1 MMPLGPPAATGQDT
15 RLATLPNGV
24 RVIAL
29 PMPHLHTAA
38 VSVFVRTGSAH
49 ESAALNGISHVIEHM
64 AFKGTA
70 ERDVHRI
77 NLDAERLG
85 AEVNAHTDKDHT
97 GYQMRGLARHAADFV
112 RMLGDIVLRSTF
124 PEAELERE
132 RQVLLQEF
140 AEDEDDPLS
149 TGFKLFDRA
158 CYGLHAVA
166 QPVIGSRRNI
176 ERFQRDD
183 LVRFVGRQYT
193 GANVIVGA
201 AGAID
206 PDQILRAVET
216 AFGAMPQGEPNL
228 VLPPRYNGAVRARA
242 LAGSSQTHVVLGF
255 PIPSL
260 RDDDA
265 VSLVAATL
273 FGEGMSSPLLA
284 RVREQ
289 RGLAYHASCT
299 ADVFDMCGQMVI
311 EASTAPEQFDEFLRE
326 VSHLLAAQAEG
337 IDAVDLERARNQIA
351 VRRLH
356 DAEMPLR
363 RLEDA
368 ALEVFVHGRLRPPAE
383 SLARLQAVSADELRG
398 TFARMLA
405 ANPSAAIVGRV
416 GRGTGERARE
426 ILAAVCRVRGENT
439 ARSPATRARRRFG

>member
-1 MMPLGPPAATGQDT
+1 MTHSDT
-15 RLATLPNGV
+15 PVVELRNGV

-70 ERDVHRI
+70 ERDVRRI

-97 GYQMRGLARHAADFV
+97 AYQMRGLAAHATDFV
-112 RMLGDIVLRSTF
+112 RMLGDIVLHSTF

-140 AEDEDDPLS
+140 AEDEDDPVS
-149 TGFKLFDRA
+149 TGYKLFDRA
-158 CYGLHAVA
+158 CYGLHPVA

-183 LVRFVGRQYT
+183 LVRYVSRQYS
-193 GANVIVGA
+193 GANLIVGA

-206 PDQILRAVET
+206 PDAIVRAAEA
-216 AFGAMPQGEPNL
+216 AFGALPRGEPN
-228 VLPPRYNGAVRARA
+228 VVAAPGYAGAVRARA
-242 LAGSSQTHVVLGF
+242 LAGSSQTHLVLGF

-265 VSLVAATL
+265 AHQVAAAV

-284 RVREQ
+284 RVREE
-289 RGLAYHASCT
+289 RALAYHTSCV
-299 ADVFDMCGQMVI
+299 ADQFDMCGQLVI
-311 EASTAPEQFDEFLRE
+311 EASTAPGQFDEFLRE
-326 VSHLLAAQAEG
+326 VTSLLFEQAQAT
-337 IDAVDLERARNQIA
+337 DVVDLERARNQIA

-356 DAEMPLR
+356 DAEKPLR

-368 ALEVFVHGRLRPPAE
+368 ALEVFVRGQLRAPGQTLERL
-383 SLARLQAVSADELRG
+383 LAVSARQVQDA
-398 TFARMLA
+398 FARLLA
-405 ANPSAAIVGRV
+405 AGPSAAIVGSVR
-416 GRGTGERARE
+416 RGAGDRARE
-426 ILAAVCRVRGENT
+426 ILSRPR
-439 ARSPATRARRRFG
+439 

>member
-1 MMPLGPPAATGQDT
+1 MRRVGSTIVPSGAQ
-15 RLATLPNGV
+15 RLAHRTTDFFARMTPQDPLLVQLPNGV
-24 RVIAL
+24 RVISL

-38 VSVFVRTGSAH
+38 VSVFVRSGSAH
-49 ESAALNGISHVIEHM
+49 ESAALNGINHVIEHM

-70 ERDVHRI
+70 ERDVRRI

-97 GYQMRGLARHAADFV
+97 AYQMRGLAAHASDFV
-112 RMLGDIVLRSTF
+112 HMLGDIVLHSTF

-140 AEDEDDPLS
+140 AEDDDDPVS
-149 TGFKLFDRA
+149 TGYKVFDRA
-158 CYGLHAVA
+158 CYGLHPVA

-183 LVRFVGRQYT
+183 LVRHVERQYT
-193 GANVIVGA
+193 GTNVIVGA

-206 PDQILRAVET
+206 PDAIVRAAEL
-216 AFGAMPQGEPNL
+216 AFGGMPNGAANWVAAPT
-228 VLPPRYNGAVRARA
+228 YTGAVRARA
-242 LAGSSQTHVVLGF
+242 LPGSSQTHVVLGF

-265 VSLVAATL
+265 AHLVAAAV

-289 RGLAYHASCT
+289 LGLAYHASCV
-299 ADVFDMCGQMVI
+299 ADQFDMCGQLVI
-311 EASTAPEQFDEFLRE
+311 EASTAPAQFDEFLRE
-326 VSHLLAAQAEG
+326 VTTLLLRQAEA
-337 IDAVDLERARNQIA
+337 IDPVDLERARNQLA

-356 DAEMPLR
+356 DAEKPLR
-363 RLEDA
+363 RLEDT
-368 ALEVFVHGRLRPPAE
+368 ALEVFVHGRLRMPDE
-383 SLARLQAVSADELRG
+383 TLERLLAVRADAVQDA
-398 TFARMLA
+398 FASMLA
-405 ANPSAAIVGRV
+405 AGPSAAIVGSVR
-416 GRGTGERARE
+416 RGAAERARD
-426 ILAAVCRVRGENT
+426 ILGT
-439 ARSPATRARRRFG
+439 P

>member
-1 MMPLGPPAATGQDT
+1 MRLSRGMAHADPLLTE
-15 RLATLPNGV
+15 LPNGV

-70 ERDVHRI
+70 ERDVRRI

-97 GYQMRGLARHAADFV
+97 AYQMRGLAEHAGDFV
-112 RMLGDIVLRSTF
+112 RMLGDIVLASTF

-132 RQVLLQEF
+132 RQVILQEF
-140 AEDEDDPLS
+140 AEDDDDPVS
-149 TGFKLFDRA
+149 TGYKLFDRA
-158 CYGLHAVA
+158 CYGLHPAG

-176 ERFQRDD
+176 ERFGRDE
-183 LVRFVGRQYT
+183 LVRYVQRQYT

-206 PDQILRAVET
+206 PSAIQRAAAA
-216 AFGAMPQGEPNL
+216 AFGTMPRGEANL
-228 VLPPRYNGAVRARA
+228 VATPRYAGAVRARA
-242 LAGSSQTHVVLGF
+242 LSGSSQTHVVLGF

-265 VSLVAATL
+265 APLVAAAV

-284 RVREQ
+284 RVREE
-289 RGLAYHASCT
+289 RALAYNASCT
-299 ADVFDMCGQMVI
+299 ADQFDMCGQLVI
-311 EASTAPEQFDEFLRE
+311 EASTAPEQCDEFLRE
-326 VSHLLAAQAEG
+326 VSGLLRAQAAA
-337 IDAVDLERARNQIA
+337 IDPIDLDRARNQIA

-356 DAEMPLR
+356 DAEKPLR

-368 ALEVFVHGRLRPPAE
+368 ALEVFVHGRLRAPEE
-383 SLARLQAVSADELRG
+383 SLTRMHAVGADAVREA
-398 TFARMLA
+398 FAQMLA
-405 ANPSAAIVGRV
+405 AGPSAAIVGKV
-416 GRGTGERARE
+416 GRGSGERARE
-426 ILAAVCRVRGENT
+426 ILSSAAHRK
-439 ARSPATRARRRFG
+439 

>member
-1 MMPLGPPAATGQDT
+1 MAHTDT
-15 RLATLPNGV
+15 LLAQLPNGV
-24 RVIAL
+24 RVVAL

-64 AFKGTA
+64 AFKGTV
-70 ERDVHRI
+70 ERDVQRI

-97 GYQMRGLARHAADFV
+97 AYQMRGLARHATDFV
-112 RMLGDIVLRSTF
+112 RMLGDIVLASTF

-140 AEDEDDPLS
+140 AEDDDDPVS
-149 TGFKLFDRA
+149 TGYKLFDRA

-176 ERFQRDD
+176 ERFDRDE
-183 LVRFVGRQYT
+183 LVRYVARQYT
-193 GANVIVGA
+193 GANLIVGA

-206 PDQILRAVET
+206 RDAIVRAAEV
-216 AFGAMPQGEPNL
+216 AFGAMPQGVPNL
-228 VLPPRYNGAVRARA
+228 IAAPTYAGAVRARA
-242 LAGSSQTHVVLGF
+242 LAGSSQTHLVLGF

-265 VSLVAATL
+265 AHLVAAAV

-289 RGLAYHASCT
+289 RALAYHASCT
-299 ADVFDMCGQMVI
+299 ADQFDMCGQLVI
-311 EASTAPEQFDEFLRE
+311 EASTAPGHFDEFLRE
-326 VSHLLAAQAEG
+326 VMALLRAQAL
-337 IDAVDLERARNQIA
+337 ATHPVDLERARNQIA

-356 DAEMPLR
+356 DAEKPLR

-368 ALEVFVHGRLRPPAE
+368 ALEVFVHGRLRAPDRT
-383 SLARLQAVSADELRG
+383 LARLNDVSADEVRAA
-398 TFARMLA
+398 FARMLA
-405 ANPSAAIVGRV
+405 AGASAAIVGSVR
-416 GRGTGERARE
+416 RGTSERARE
-426 ILAAVCRVRGENT
+426 ILSAKSHRL
-439 ARSPATRARRRFG
+439 

>member
-1 MMPLGPPAATGQDT
+1 MHSPAQPQNPV
-15 RLATLPNGV
+15 LATLANGV

-70 ERDVHRI
+70 ERDVRRI

-97 GYQMRGLARHAADFV
+97 AYQMRGLAEHAGDFV
-112 RMLGDIVLRSTF
+112 RMLGDIVLASTF
-124 PEAELERE
+124 PATELARE
-132 RQVLLQEF
+132 RQVILQEF
-140 AEDEDDPLS
+140 TEDDDDPVS
-149 TGFKLFDRA
+149 TGYKLFDRA

-176 ERFQRDD
+176 ERFERHE
-183 LVRFVGRQYT
+183 LVRYVQRQYT

-201 AGAID
+201 AGSIDADAIV
-206 PDQILRAVET
+206 RAAEA
-216 AFGAMPQGEPNL
+216 AFGAMPRGEPNL
-228 VLPPRYNGAVRARA
+228 VAAPAYAGAIRARA

-265 VSLVAATL
+265 AHLVAAAV

-284 RVREQ
+284 RVREE
-289 RGLAYHASCT
+289 RALAYHASCT
-299 ADVFDMCGQMVI
+299 ADQFDMCGQLVI

-326 VSHLLAAQAEG
+326 VTGLLRAQAEA
-337 IDAVDLERARNQIA
+337 IDPVDLERAHNQIA

-356 DAEMPLR
+356 DAEKPLR

-368 ALEVFVHGRLRPPAE
+368 ALEVFVRGSLRTPAE
-383 SLARLQAVSADELRG
+383 TLARLQSVSADEVREA
-398 TFARMLA
+398 FAHMLGA
-405 ANPSAAIVGRV
+405 GPSAAIVGSVR
-416 GRGTGERARE
+416 RGTGDRARD
-426 ILAAVCRVRGENT
+426 ILAPRRG
-439 ARSPATRARRRFG
+439 

>member
-1 MMPLGPPAATGQDT
+1 MHPPSADLDSPRAS
-15 RLATLPNGV
+15 LATLPNGV

-70 ERDVHRI
+70 ERDVRRI

-97 GYQMRGLARHAADFV
+97 AYQMRGLAGHASDFV
-112 RMLGDIVLRSTF
+112 RMLGDIVLHSTF
-124 PEAELERE
+124 PAAELERE

-140 AEDEDDPLS
+140 AEDDDDPVS
-149 TGFKLFDRA
+149 TGYKLFDRA

-183 LVRFVGRQYT
+183 LVRYVARQYS
-193 GANVIVGA
+193 GANLIVGA

-206 PDQILRAVET
+206 ADAIVRAAEA
-216 AFGAMPQGEPNL
+216 AFGAMPQGTPNL
-228 VLPPRYNGAVRARA
+228 VAAPSYAGAVRARA

-265 VSLVAATL
+265 AHLVAAAV

-289 RGLAYHASCT
+289 RALAYHASCS
-299 ADVFDMCGQMVI
+299 ADRFDMCGQLVI
-311 EASTAPEQFDEFLRE
+311 EASTAPEQFEEFLRE
-326 VSHLLAAQAEG
+326 VTGLLLAQARAT
-337 IDAVDLERARNQIA
+337 DPVDLERARNQIA

-356 DAEMPLR
+356 DAEKPLR
-363 RLEDA
+363 RLEEA
-368 ALEVFVHGRLRPPAE
+368 ALEAFVRGHLRAPGQALERLHAVGRAQVQ
-383 SLARLQAVSADELRG
+383 QAFE
-398 TFARMLA
+398 RMLDA
-405 ANPSAAIVGRV
+405 GPSAAIVGSVR
-416 GRGTGERARE
+416 RGTGERARA
-426 ILAAVCRVRGENT
+426 ILAT
-439 ARSPATRARRRFG
+439 AR

>member
-1 MMPLGPPAATGQDT
+1 MSTPRPGPDAERDT
-15 RLATLPNGV
+15 IVAKLPNGV
-24 RVIAL
+24 RVIAM

-49 ESAALNGISHVIEHM
+49 ESAAINGISHVIEHM
-64 AFKGTA
+64 AFKGTT
-70 ERDVHRI
+70 ERDVRRI

-97 GYQMRGLARHAADFV
+97 AYQMRGLAAHAGDFV
-112 RMLGDIVLRSTF
+112 RMLGDIVLASTF

-140 AEDEDDPLS
+140 AEDDDDPVS
-149 TGFKLFDRA
+149 AGYRLFDRA
-158 CYGLHAVA
+158 CYGLHPVG

-183 LVRFVGRQYT
+183 LVRYVERQYT
-193 GANVIVGA
+193 GTNLVVGA
-201 AGAID
+201 AGHID
-206 PDQILRAVET
+206 PDAILRAVE
-216 AFGAMPQGEPNL
+216 ASFGGLRAGVPN
-228 VLPPRYNGAVRARA
+228 VVVAPVYAGAIRARA

-265 VSLVAATL
+265 ASAVAATL
-273 FGEGMSSPLLA
+273 FGEGMSSPLLD

-311 EASTAPEQFDEFLRE
+311 EASTAPEQADEYLRE
-326 VSHLLAAQAEG
+326 VAALLAAHATA
-337 IDAVDLERARNQIA
+337 IDPIDLDRARNQIA

-356 DAEMPLR
+356 EAEKPLR

-368 ALEVFVHGRLRPPAE
+368 ALELFVRGSIRPRSE
-383 SLARLQAVSADELRG
+383 TLARLSAVTGEEVRAAFE
-398 TFARMLA
+398 RMLA
-405 ANPSAAIVGRV
+405 AGPSAAIVGRV
-416 GRGTGERARE
+416 GRGAGERARA
-426 ILAAVCRVRGENT
+426 IL
-439 ARSPATRARRRFG
+439 S

>member
-1 MMPLGPPAATGQDT
+1 MAHSDT
-15 RLATLPNGV
+15 LLTQLPNGV
-24 RVIAL
+24 RVITL

-49 ESAALNGISHVIEHM
+49 EPAAINGISHVIEHM

-70 ERDVHRI
+70 ERDVQRI
-77 NLDAERLG
+77 NWDAERLG

-97 GYQMRGLARHAADFV
+97 AYQMRGLAAHAGDFV
-112 RMLGDIVLRSTF
+112 RMLGDIVLHSTF

-140 AEDEDDPLS
+140 AEDDDDPVS
-149 TGFKLFDRA
+149 TGYKLFDRA
-158 CYGLHAVA
+158 CYGLHPVA

-183 LVRFVGRQYT
+183 LVAYVARQYS
-193 GANVIVGA
+193 GANLIVGA

-206 PDQILRAVET
+206 GDAIVRAAEA
-216 AFGAMPQGEPNL
+216 AFGAMPAGTPNL
-228 VLPPRYNGAVRARA
+228 IAAPAYAGAVRARA

-265 VSLVAATL
+265 AHLVAAAA

-289 RGLAYHASCT
+289 RALAYHASCT
-299 ADVFDMCGQMVI
+299 ADQFDMCGQLVI
-311 EASTAPEQFDEFLRE
+311 EASTAPEKFDEFLRE
-326 VSHLLAAQAEG
+326 VADLLQAQAEA
-337 IDAVDLERARNQIA
+337 IDPADLDRARNQIA

-356 DAEMPLR
+356 DAERPLR
-363 RLEDA
+363 RLEDT
-368 ALEVFVHGRLRPPAE
+368 ALEAFVHGRLRAPGE
-383 SLARLQAVSADELRG
+383 TLARLQAVSTDEVRAA
-398 TFARMLA
+398 FAHMLA
-405 ANPSAAIVGRV
+405 AGASAAIVGSVR
-416 GRGTGERARE
+416 RGSGERARE
-426 ILAAVCRVRGENT
+426 ILST
-439 ARSPATRARRRFG
+439 MARRN

>member
-1 MMPLGPPAATGQDT
+1 MPHSDT
-15 RLATLPNGV
+15 LLTQLPNGV
-24 RVIAL
+24 RVITL

-49 ESAALNGISHVIEHM
+49 EPAAINGISHVIEHM

-70 ERDVHRI
+70 ERDVQRI
-77 NLDAERLG
+77 NWDAERLG

-97 GYQMRGLARHAADFV
+97 AYQMRGLAAHAGDFV
-112 RMLGDIVLRSTF
+112 RMLGDIVLASTF

-140 AEDEDDPLS
+140 AEDDDDPVS
-149 TGFKLFDRA
+149 TGYKLFDRA
-158 CYGLHAVA
+158 CYGLHPVA

-183 LVRFVGRQYT
+183 LVAYVARQYS
-193 GANVIVGA
+193 GANLIVGA

-206 PDQILRAVET
+206 GDAIVRAAEA
-216 AFGAMPQGEPNL
+216 AFGAMPAGAPNL
-228 VLPPRYNGAVRARA
+228 IAAPTYAGAVRARA

-265 VSLVAATL
+265 VHLVAAAA

-289 RGLAYHASCT
+289 RALAYHASCT
-299 ADVFDMCGQMVI
+299 ADQFDMCGQLVI
-311 EASTAPEQFDEFLRE
+311 EASTAPEKFDELLRE
-326 VSHLLAAQAEG
+326 VMGLLHAQAHATA
-337 IDAVDLERARNQIA
+337 AVDLERARNQIA
-351 VRRLH
+351 VRRVH
-356 DAEMPLR
+356 DAERPLR

-368 ALEVFVHGRLRPPAE
+368 ALEVFVHGRLRAPE
-383 SLARLQAVSADELRG
+383 KTLARLKRVTADEVRLA
-398 TFARMLA
+398 FEQMLA
-405 ANPSAAIVGRV
+405 AGPSAAIVGSVR
-416 GRGTGERARE
+416 RGAGERARE
-426 ILAAVCRVRGENT
+426 IIT
-439 ARSPATRARRRFG
+439 SARDRQRCA

>member
-1 MMPLGPPAATGQDT
+1 MDHHQPQLTA
-15 RLATLPNGV
+15 LPNGV

-49 ESAALNGISHVIEHM
+49 ESAAQNGISHVIEHM

-70 ERDVHRI
+70 ERDVRRI

-97 GYQMRGLARHAADFV
+97 AYQMRGLAAHATDFV
-112 RMLGDIVLRSTF
+112 RMLGDIVLASTF
-124 PEAELERE
+124 PEPELERE
-132 RQVLLQEF
+132 RQVILQEF
-140 AEDEDDPLS
+140 AEDDDDPVS
-149 TGFKLFDRA
+149 TGYKLFDRA

-176 ERFQRDD
+176 ERFSRDE
-183 LVRFVGRQYT
+183 LVRYVGRQYS

-206 PDQILRAVET
+206 PEQVVRAVDA
-216 AFGAMPQGEPNL
+216 AFGAMPRGEANL
-228 VLPPRYNGAVRARA
+228 VAAPAYAGAIRARA

-255 PIPSL
+255 PIASL

-265 VSLVAATL
+265 APLVAAAV

-284 RVREQ
+284 RVREE
-289 RGLAYHASCT
+289 RALAYNASCT
-299 ADVFDMCGQMVI
+299 ADQFDMCGQLVI
-311 EASTAPEQFDEFLRE
+311 EASTAPQQFDEFLRE
-326 VSHLLAAQAEG
+326 VTALLRAQAAA
-337 IDAVDLERARNQIA
+337 IDPIDLERARNQIA

-356 DAEMPLR
+356 DAEKPLR

-368 ALEVFVHGRLRPPAE
+368 ALEVFVHGRLRSPEE
-383 SLARLQAVSADELRG
+383 SLSRLQTVTADAVREA
-398 TFARMLA
+398 FARMLA
-405 ANPSAAIVGRV
+405 AGASAAIVGSVR
-416 GRGTGERARE
+416 RGSGERARE
-426 ILAAVCRVRGENT
+426 ILGQAM
-439 ARSPATRARRRFG
+439 RRR

>member
-1 MMPLGPPAATGQDT
+1 MTHPDT
-15 RLATLPNGV
+15 VLAQLPNGV

-29 PMPHLHTAA
+29 PMPQLHTAA

-70 ERDVHRI
+70 ERDVRRI

-97 GYQMRGLARHAADFV
+97 AYQMRGLAAHASDFV
-112 RMLGDIVLRSTF
+112 RMLGDIVLHSTF

-140 AEDEDDPLS
+140 AEDDDDPVS
-149 TGFKLFDRA
+149 TGYKLFDRA
-158 CYGLHAVA
+158 CYGLHAVG

-176 ERFQRDD
+176 ERFSRDE
-183 LVRFVGRQYT
+183 LVRYVARQYT
-193 GANVIVGA
+193 GANLIVGA

-206 PDQILRAVET
+206 PDAIVRAAEA
-216 AFGAMPQGEPNL
+216 AFAAMPRGEANL
-228 VLPPRYNGAVRARA
+228 ITSPPYAGAIRARA
-242 LAGSSQTHVVLGF
+242 LAGSSQSHVVLGY

-260 RDDDA
+260 RDDA
-265 VSLVAATL
+265 AAHLVAAAV

-284 RVREQ
+284 RVREE
-289 RGLAYHASCT
+289 RALAYHASCV
-299 ADVFDMCGQMVI
+299 ADQFDMCGQLVI

-326 VSHLLAAQAEG
+326 VSSLLRAQAEA
-337 IDAVDLERARNQIA
+337 IDPVDLDRARNQIA

-356 DAEMPLR
+356 DAEKPLR

-368 ALEVFVHGRLRPPAE
+368 ALEAFVHGRLRSPGDT
-383 SLARLQAVSADELRG
+383 LARLQAVTADEVREA
-398 TFARMLA
+398 FARMLA
-405 ANPSAAIVGRV
+405 AGASAAIVGSVR
-416 GRGTGERARE
+416 RGTGERARE
-426 ILAAVCRVRGENT
+426 IFAVRPV
-439 ARSPATRARRRFG
+439 

>member
-1 MMPLGPPAATGQDT
+1 MAHSDT
-15 RLATLPNGV
+15 LLAELPNGV
-24 RVIAL
+24 RIIAL
-29 PMPHLHTAA
+29 PMPQLHTAA

-70 ERDVHRI
+70 ERDARRI

-97 GYQMRGLARHAADFV
+97 AYQMRGLAAHASDFV
-112 RMLGDIVLRSTF
+112 RMLGDIVLASTF

-140 AEDEDDPLS
+140 AEDEDDPVS
-149 TGFKLFDRA
+149 TGYKLFDRA

-166 QPVIGSRRNI
+166 QPVIGNRRNI
-176 ERFQRDD
+176 ERFQRDE
-183 LVRFVGRQYT
+183 LVRYVAQQYT
-193 GANVIVGA
+193 GANLIVAA

-206 PDQILRAVET
+206 ADAILRAAEA
-216 AFGAMPQGEPNL
+216 AFGAMPRGAPNL
-228 VLPPRYNGAVRARA
+228 IAVPSYAGAVRARA

-265 VSLVAATL
+265 AHGVAAAV

-284 RVREQ
+284 RVREE
-289 RGLAYHASCT
+289 RGLSYNASCI
-299 ADVFDMCGQMVI
+299 ADQFDMCGQLVI
-311 EASTAPEQFDEFLRE
+311 EASTGPGQFDEFLRE
-326 VSHLLAAQAEG
+326 VTALLRAQAEAT
-337 IDAVDLERARNQIA
+337 DPVDLERARNQIV

-356 DAEMPLR
+356 DAEKPLR

-368 ALEVFVHGRLRPPAE
+368 ALEVFVHGRLREPGQT
-383 SLARLQAVSADELRG
+383 LARLQAVSAEEVCDA
-398 TFARMLA
+398 FARMLA
-405 ANPSAAIVGRV
+405 AGPSAAIVGSVR
-416 GRGTGERARE
+416 RGTGERARE
-426 ILAAVCRVRGENT
+426 ILGT
-439 ARSPATRARRRFG
+439 TARRR

>member
-1 MMPLGPPAATGQDT
+1 VNAARFHPSTDQGS
-15 RLATLPNGV
+15 RLATLANGV
-24 RVIAL
+24 RVLCL

-49 ESAALNGISHVIEHM
+49 ESAPLNGISHVIEHM

-70 ERDVHRI
+70 ERDVRRI

-97 GYQMRGLARHAADFV
+97 AYQMRGLAAHATDFV
-112 RMLGDIVLRSTF
+112 RMLGDIVLHSTF
-124 PEAELERE
+124 PEAELESE

-140 AEDEDDPLS
+140 AEDDDDPVS
-149 TGFKLFDRA
+149 TGYKLFDRA
-158 CYGLHAVA
+158 CYGLHPVA

-176 ERFQRDD
+176 ERFGRDD
-183 LVRFVGRQYT
+183 LVRYVERQYSGT
-193 GANVIVGA
+193 NVIVGA

-206 PDQILRAVET
+206 PEAILRAAEA
-216 AFGAMPQGEPNL
+216 AFGAMVPGLPNL
-228 VLPPRYNGAVRARA
+228 VAAPAYAGAVRARA

-265 VSLVAATL
+265 ASLVAAAV

-299 ADVFDMCGQMVI
+299 ADRFDMCGQLVI
-311 EASTAPEQFDEFLRE
+311 EASTAPEQFDEFMRE
-326 VSHLLAAQAEG
+326 VTVLLRAQA
-337 IDAVDLERARNQIA
+337 DAVDPVDLDRAHNQIA

-356 DAEMPLR
+356 DAEKPLR
-363 RLEDA
+363 RLEEA
-368 ALEVFVHGRLRPPAE
+368 ALEAFVHDRLLPPGEALERLR
-383 SLARLQAVSADELRG
+383 AVSASQVREA
-398 TFARMLA
+398 FARMLA
-405 ANPSAAIVGRV
+405 AGPSVAIVGSVR
-416 GRGTGERARE
+416 RGTGPRSQE
-426 ILAAVCRVRGENT
+426 ILGGL
-439 ARSPATRARRRFG
+439 ARR

>member
-1 MMPLGPPAATGQDT
+1 MAPTHT
-15 RLATLPNGV
+15 VLAELPNGV

-49 ESAALNGISHVIEHM
+49 ESALQSGISHVIEHM

-70 ERDVHRI
+70 ERDVRRI

-97 GYQMRGLARHAADFV
+97 AYQMRGLAAHAGDFV
-112 RMLGDIVLRSTF
+112 RMLGDIVLTSTF
-124 PEAELERE
+124 PAAELERE

-149 TGFKLFDRA
+149 TGYKLFDRA
-158 CYGLHAVA
+158 CYGLHAVG

-176 ERFQRDD
+176 ERFGRQD
-183 LVRFVGRQYT
+183 LVRYVASQYT
-193 GANVIVGA
+193 GANLIVGV

-206 PDQILRAVET
+206 PAAMVRAAEA
-216 AFGAMPQGEPNL
+216 AFGAAPRGQPNL
-228 VLPPRYNGAVRARA
+228 IAAPAYAGAVRARA
-242 LAGSSQTHVVLGF
+242 LSGSSQTHVVLGF

-265 VSLVAATL
+265 AHLVAAAV
-273 FGEGMSSPLLA
+273 FGEGMSSPLLT
-284 RVREQ
+284 RVREE
-289 RGLAYHASCT
+289 RALAYNASCV
-299 ADVFDMCGQMVI
+299 ADQFDMCGQLVI
-311 EASTAPEQFDEFLRE
+311 EASTSPAQFDEFLRE
-326 VSHLLAAQAEG
+326 VIGLLRSHAERV
-337 IDAVDLERARNQIA
+337 DAVDLDRARNQIA

-356 DAEMPLR
+356 DAEKPLR

-368 ALEVFVHGRLRPPAE
+368 ALEVFVRGGLRSPDEALGRL
-383 SLARLQAVSADELRG
+383 LAVTGDEVR
-398 TFARMLA
+398 TAFAQLLA
-405 ANPSAAIVGRV
+405 AGPSAAIVGSVR
-416 GRGTGERARE
+416 RGAGERARD
-426 ILAAVCRVRGENT
+426 ILGAG
-439 ARSPATRARRRFG
+439 ARR

>member
-1 MMPLGPPAATGQDT
+1 MAHSDT
-15 RLATLPNGV
+15 LLAQLPNGV

-49 ESAALNGISHVIEHM
+49 EPAAINGISHVIEHM

-70 ERDVHRI
+70 ERDVRRI

-97 GYQMRGLARHAADFV
+97 AYQMRGLAAHGGDFV
-112 RMLGDIVLRSTF
+112 RMLGDIVLHSTF

-140 AEDEDDPLS
+140 AEDDDDPVS
-149 TGFKLFDRA
+149 TGYKLFDRA
-158 CYGLHAVA
+158 CYGLHPVA

-176 ERFQRDD
+176 ERFGRDD
-183 LVRFVGRQYT
+183 LVRYVAGQYS
-193 GANVIVGA
+193 GANLIVGA

-206 PDQILRAVET
+206 PDAIVRATEAV
-216 AFGAMPQGEPNL
+216 FGAMPTGRPNL
-228 VLPPRYNGAVRARA
+228 IAAPAYAGAVRARA

-260 RDDDA
+260 RDDDEA
-265 VSLVAATL
+265 HLVAAAV

-289 RGLAYHASCT
+289 RALAYHASCT
-299 ADVFDMCGQMVI
+299 ADQFDMCGQLVI
-311 EASTAPEQFDEFLRE
+311 EASTAPEKFDEFLRE
-326 VSHLLAAQAEG
+326 VTGLLRAQARAT
-337 IDAVDLERARNQIA
+337 DAVDLERARNQIT

-356 DAEMPLR
+356 DAEKPLR

-368 ALEVFVHGRLRPPAE
+368 ALEVFVRGQLRAPGEVLDRLH
-383 SLARLQAVSADELRG
+383 AVSGAEVQQAFSG
-398 TFARMLA
+398 MLA
-405 ANPSAAIVGRV
+405 VGASVAIVGNVR
-416 GRGTGERARE
+416 RGVGERARE
-426 ILAAVCRVRGENT
+426 ILAT
-439 ARSPATRARRRFG
+439 ARDRRHHA

>member
-1 MMPLGPPAATGQDT
+1 MTDSETL
-15 RLATLPNGV
+15 LVELPNGV
-24 RVIAL
+24 RVITL
-29 PMPHLHTAA
+29 PMPHLQTAA

-49 ESAALNGISHVIEHM
+49 EGAPLNGISHVIEHM

-70 ERDVHRI
+70 ERDARRI

-97 GYQMRGLARHAADFV
+97 GFQMRGLGAHATDFV
-112 RMLGDIVLRSTF
+112 HMLGDIVLHSTF
-124 PEAELERE
+124 PAAELERE

-140 AEDEDDPLS
+140 AEDDDDPVS
-149 TGFKLFDRA
+149 TGYKLFDRA
-158 CYGLHAVA
+158 CYGLHPVA

-176 ERFQRDD
+176 ERFGRDE
-183 LVRFVGRQYT
+183 LVRYVERQYT

-206 PDQILRAVET
+206 PDTIARAVEAT
-216 AFGAMPQGEPNL
+216 FGGMPRGEPNR
-228 VLPPRYNGAVRARA
+228 VAAPPYAGAIRARA

-265 VSLVAATL
+265 ASVVAATL

-299 ADVFDMCGQMVI
+299 ADVFDMCGQWVI
-311 EASTAPEQFDEFLRE
+311 EASTAPAQFDEFLRE
-326 VSHLLAAQAEG
+326 VSALLVAQAEG
-337 IDAVDLERARNQIA
+337 IDAVDLERARNQLA

-356 DAEMPLR
+356 DAEKPLR

-368 ALEVFVHGRLRPPAE
+368 ALELFVHGRVRPRAE
-383 SLARLQAVSADELRG
+383 TLARLSVVSGEEVRAAFE
-398 TFARMLA
+398 RMLA
-405 ANPSAAIVGRV
+405 AGPSVAIVGSV
-416 GRGTGERARE
+416 GRGSGERARR
-426 ILAAVCRVRGENT
+426 ILAAL
-439 ARSPATRARRRFG
+439 S

>member
-1 MMPLGPPAATGQDT
+1 MQGPATTPLPVLAA
-15 RLATLPNGV
+15 LPNGV

-38 VSVFVRTGSAH
+38 VSVFVRSGSAH

-64 AFKGTA
+64 AFKGTV
-70 ERDVHRI
+70 ERDVQRI

-97 GYQMRGLARHAADFV
+97 AYQMRGLAQHATDFV
-112 RMLGDIVLRSTF
+112 RMLGDIVLQPTF

-140 AEDEDDPLS
+140 AEDDDDPLS
-149 TGFKLFDRA
+149 TGYKLFDRA

-176 ERFQRDD
+176 ERFQRDQ
-183 LVRFVGRQYT
+183 LVRFVERQYT
-193 GANVIVGA
+193 GANLIVGV

-206 PDQILRAVET
+206 PDAIVRGVESV
-216 AFGAMPQGEPNL
+216 FGAMRPGQPNR
-228 VLPPRYNGAVRARA
+228 VAPPVYAGAVRARA
-242 LAGSSQTHVVLGF
+242 IAASSQTHVVLGF

-260 RDDDA
+260 REEDA
-265 VSLVAATL
+265 ASVVAATL
-273 FGEGMSSPLLA
+273 FGEGMSSPLLN

-299 ADVFDMCGQMVI
+299 ADLFDMCGQMVI

-326 VSHLLAAQAEG
+326 VTSLLLAQAQA
-337 IDAVDLERARNQIA
+337 IDPVDLERARNQIV

-356 DAEMPLR
+356 DAEKPLR

-368 ALEVFVHGRLRPPAE
+368 ALEVFVHGRLRSADE
-383 SLARLQAVSADELRG
+383 TLARLRAVTADDVREA
-398 TFARMLA
+398 FAQMLA
-405 ANPSAAIVGRV
+405 AGPSAAIVGRV
-416 GRGTGERARE
+416 GRGTGDRARE
-426 ILAAVCRVRGENT
+426 ILAT
-439 ARSPATRARRRFG
+439 ASGSFVAAGRRSR

>member
-1 MMPLGPPAATGQDT
+1 MLPRTDPADT
-15 RLATLPNGV
+15 ALATLANGV
-24 RVIAL
+24 RVITIA
-29 PMPHLHTAA
+29 MPHLHTAA

-70 ERDVHRI
+70 ERDVRRI

-97 GYQMRGLARHAADFV
+97 AYQMRGLAAHAGDFV
-112 RMLGDIVLRSTF
+112 RMLGDIVLQSTF

-140 AEDEDDPLS
+140 AEDDDDPVS
-149 TGFKLFDRA
+149 TGYKLFDRA
-158 CYGLHAVA
+158 CYGLHAVG
-166 QPVIGSRRNI
+166 QPVIGNRRNI
-176 ERFQRDD
+176 ERFGRDE
-183 LVRFVGRQYT
+183 LVRYVARQYT
-193 GANVIVGA
+193 AANVIVGV

-206 PDQILRAVET
+206 PDAIVRAAEL
-216 AFGAMPQGEPNL
+216 AFGAMPRGEPNL
-228 VLPPRYNGAVRARA
+228 VTAPPYAGAIRARA

-260 RDDDA
+260 RDDAAAALMAAA
-265 VSLVAATL
+265 V

-284 RVREQ
+284 RVREE
-289 RGLAYHASCT
+289 RALAYHASCM
-299 ADVFDMCGQMVI
+299 ADQFDMCGQWVI

-326 VSHLLAAQAEG
+326 VIGLLRAQAQT
-337 IDAVDLERARNQIA
+337 IDPVDLDRARNQIM

-356 DAEMPLR
+356 DAEKPLR

-368 ALEVFVHGRLRPPAE
+368 ALEAFVHGRLRSPAQT
-383 SLARLQAVSADELRG
+383 LARMQALSADEVREA
-398 TFARMLA
+398 FARMLA
-405 ANPSAAIVGRV
+405 AGPSAAIVGSVR
-416 GRGTGERARE
+416 RGTGERARE
-426 ILAAVCRVRGENT
+426 ILD
-439 ARSPATRARRRFG
+439 ARAHRK

>member
-1 MMPLGPPAATGQDT
+1 MSTPRPGPDAERDT
-15 RLATLPNGV
+15 IVATLPNGV
-24 RVIAL
+24 RVIAM

-49 ESAALNGISHVIEHM
+49 ESAAINGISHVIEHM
-64 AFKGTA
+64 AFKGTT
-70 ERDVHRI
+70 ERDVRRI

-97 GYQMRGLARHAADFV
+97 AYQMRGLAAHAGDFV
-112 RMLGDIVLRSTF
+112 RMLGDIVLASTF

-140 AEDEDDPLS
+140 AEDDDDPVS
-149 TGFKLFDRA
+149 AGYRLFDRA
-158 CYGLHAVA
+158 CYGLHPVG

-183 LVRFVGRQYT
+183 LVRYVERQYT
-193 GANVIVGA
+193 GTNLVVGA
-201 AGAID
+201 AGHID
-206 PDQILRAVET
+206 PDAILRAVE
-216 AFGAMPQGEPNL
+216 ASFGGLRAGVPN
-228 VLPPRYNGAVRARA
+228 VVVAPVYAGAIRARA

-265 VSLVAATL
+265 ASAVAATL
-273 FGEGMSSPLLA
+273 FGEGMSSPLLD

-311 EASTAPEQFDEFLRE
+311 EASTAPEQADEYLRE
-326 VSHLLAAQAEG
+326 VAALLAAHATA
-337 IDAVDLERARNQIA
+337 IDPIDLDRARNQIA

-356 DAEMPLR
+356 EAEKPLR

-368 ALEVFVHGRLRPPAE
+368 ALELFVRGSIRPRSE
-383 SLARLQAVSADELRG
+383 TLARLSAVTGEEVRAAFE
-398 TFARMLA
+398 RMLA
-405 ANPSAAIVGRV
+405 AGPSAAIVGRV
-416 GRGTGERARE
+416 GRGAGERARA
-426 ILAAVCRVRGENT
+426 IL
-439 ARSPATRARRRFG
+439 S

>member
-1 MMPLGPPAATGQDT
+1 MALPAPLLTE
-15 RLATLPNGV
+15 LPNGV
-24 RVIAL
+24 RIIAL

-64 AFKGTA
+64 AFKGTV
-70 ERDVHRI
+70 ERDVRRI

-97 GYQMRGLARHAADFV
+97 AYQMRGLAEHAGDFV
-112 RMLGDIVLRSTF
+112 RMLGDIVLASTF
-124 PEAELERE
+124 PATELARE
-132 RQVLLQEF
+132 RQVILQEF
-140 AEDEDDPLS
+140 AEDDDDPVS
-149 TGFKLFDRA
+149 TGYKLFDRA

-176 ERFQRDD
+176 ERFERHE
-183 LVRFVGRQYT
+183 LVRYMQRQYT

-201 AGAID
+201 AGSID
-206 PDQILRAVET
+206 ADTIVRAAEA
-216 AFGAMPQGEPNL
+216 AFGAMPRGEPNL
-228 VLPPRYNGAVRARA
+228 VAAPAYAGAIRARA

-265 VSLVAATL
+265 AHLVAAAV

-284 RVREQ
+284 RVREE
-289 RGLAYHASCT
+289 RALAYHASCT
-299 ADVFDMCGQMVI
+299 ADQFDMCGQLVI

-326 VSHLLAAQAEG
+326 VTGLLRAQAE
-337 IDAVDLERARNQIA
+337 AVDPLDLERARNQIA

-356 DAEMPLR
+356 DAEKPLR

-368 ALEVFVHGRLRPPAE
+368 ALEVFVHGSLRAPADT
-383 SLARLQAVSADELRG
+383 LARLQAVSADEVRDA
-398 TFARMLA
+398 FAHMLGA
-405 ANPSAAIVGRV
+405 GPSAAIVGSVR
-416 GRGTGERARE
+416 RGSGERARE
-426 ILAAVCRVRGENT
+426 IL
-439 ARSPATRARRRFG
+439 SKARR

>member
-1 MMPLGPPAATGQDT
+1 MPNPTHDPEAT
-15 RLATLPNGV
+15 LATLSNGV

-38 VSVFVRTGSAH
+38 VSVFVRSGSAH
-49 ESAALNGISHVIEHM
+49 ETPALNGISHVIEHM

-70 ERDVHRI
+70 ERDVQRI

-85 AEVNAHTDKDHT
+85 AEVNAHTDKDHPA
-97 GYQMRGLARHAADFV
+97 YQMRGLARHAGDFV
-112 RMLGDIVLRSTF
+112 RMLGDIVLQPTF

-149 TGFKLFDRA
+149 TGYKLFDRA

-166 QPVIGSRRNI
+166 QPVIGTRRNI
-176 ERFQRDD
+176 ERFGREH
-183 LVRFVGRQYT
+183 LVRFVERQYT
-193 GANVIVGA
+193 GANLIVGA
-201 AGAID
+201 AGAVD
-206 PDQILRAVET
+206 PEEIVRSVEAVY
-216 AFGAMPQGEPNL
+216 GAMRVGAPNVVEPP
-228 VLPPRYNGAVRARA
+228 VYAGAIRSRA
-242 LAGSSQTHVVLGF
+242 LAASSQTHVVLGF

-260 RDDDA
+260 REDDA
-265 VSLVAATL
+265 ASLVAATL
-273 FGEGMSSPLLA
+273 FGEGMSSPLLN

-299 ADVFDMCGQMVI
+299 ADVFDMCGQLVI
-311 EASTAPEQFDEFLRE
+311 EASTAPGQFDEFLRE
-326 VSHLLAAQAEG
+326 VAGLLRVQANS

-356 DAEMPLR
+356 DAEKPLR

-368 ALEVFVHGRLRPPAE
+368 ALEVFVHGRLRPPAAT
-383 SLARLQAVSADELRG
+383 LAALQAVSADQLRSA
-398 TFARMLA
+398 FASMFA
-405 ANPSAAIVGRV
+405 AGPAAAIVGNVR
-416 GRGTGERARE
+416 RGSAERARD
-426 ILAAVCRVRGENT
+426 ILSAT
-439 ARSPATRARRRFG
+439 AHKG

>member
-1 MMPLGPPAATGQDT
+1 MSTPRPGSGAERDT
-15 RLATLPNGV
+15 IVATLPNGV
-24 RVIAL
+24 RVIAM
-29 PMPHLHTAA
+29 PMPHLQTAA

-49 ESAALNGISHVIEHM
+49 ESAAINGISHVIEHM

-70 ERDVHRI
+70 ERDVRRI

-97 GYQMRGLARHAADFV
+97 AYQMRGLAAHAGDFV
-112 RMLGDIVLRSTF
+112 RMLGDIVLASTF

-140 AEDEDDPLS
+140 AEDDDDPVS
-149 TGFKLFDRA
+149 AGYRLFDRA
-158 CYGLHAVA
+158 CYGLHPVG

-183 LVRFVGRQYT
+183 LVRYVERQYT
-193 GANVIVGA
+193 GTNLIVGA
-201 AGAID
+201 AGRID
-206 PDQILRAVET
+206 PDAILRAVE
-216 AFGAMPQGEPNL
+216 ASFGGLRAGAPNI
-228 VLPPRYNGAVRARA
+228 VVAPVYGGAIRARA
-242 LAGSSQTHVVLGF
+242 VAGSSQTHVVLGF

-265 VSLVAATL
+265 ASAVAATL
-273 FGEGMSSPLLA
+273 FGEGMSSPLLD

-311 EASTAPEQFDEFLRE
+311 EASTAPEQADEYLRE
-326 VSHLLAAQAEG
+326 VAVLLAAHATA
-337 IDAVDLERARNQIA
+337 IDPIDLDRARNQIA

-356 DAEMPLR
+356 EAEKPLR

-368 ALEVFVHGRLRPPAE
+368 ALELFVRGHIRPRSE
-383 SLARLQAVSADELRG
+383 TLARLSAVTGEEVRAAFE
-398 TFARMLA
+398 RMLA
-405 ANPSAAIVGRV
+405 AGPSAAIVGRV
-416 GRGTGERARE
+416 GRGAGERARA
-426 ILAAVCRVRGENT
+426 ILG
-439 ARSPATRARRRFG
+439 